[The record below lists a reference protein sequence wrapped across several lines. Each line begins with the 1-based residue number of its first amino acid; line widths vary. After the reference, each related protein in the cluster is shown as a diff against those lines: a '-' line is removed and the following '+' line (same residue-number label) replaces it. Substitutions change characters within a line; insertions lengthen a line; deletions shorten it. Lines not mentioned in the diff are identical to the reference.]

1 MSPDN
6 PLESRLDSASTEL
19 RSQLG
24 SSPVPDFEP
33 NKRVAAPVAAIVAI
47 IIAAGVL
54 AATQFGSDTTSEVE
68 FLDDTEQVDTPQPDT
83 SNGDGSAP
91 ATTEEPD
98 SSETPIPD
106 SPGPGRTTTELVTAP
121 EDVTLTFGMDDTQ
134 PAADRTRPTLGEQ
147 RNDPAYGSAVTRI
160 TDAGG
165 RFNRLDVPTRML
177 VNSDD
182 SLLITHVDNGTIEF
196 MSIIDLDSLAPLT
209 TLDLEEES
217 EVAWHPTDP
226 AVVRHLSGGNESN
239 GSLQLF
245 ETNVVTNETT
255 VLVDLTDRVQAIF
268 PTATHMIS
276 GHGRPGNA
284 GTTWAWIVRDSSED
298 PVGVISYDL
307 ASDTIVGSLSDLDPT
322 NSTSEFSDIVNAGL
336 TNGAGRM
343 LTVVVAP
350 DAKSILVEYEFVTT
364 VHDPSFTTIQGI
376 ENLGD
381 NADVVA
387 LANGGAAYVYV
398 DFNAASETYGF
409 ITSVDLD
416 TLEATGLINLFDD
429 ANTSVQLS
437 GTAVN
442 APGWVLASTHS
453 CKNDAGEDE
462 AWTCNKVMVIELGGQ
477 NRIVPLAH
485 TYGCGPEDGSW
496 FAIPSAMA
504 NDDLSKIY
512 FTSDSG
518 TCTEGGEVFEIVVP
532 DALQDLVSG
541 S

>member
-1 MSPDN
+1 MSPES
-6 PLESRLDSASTEL
+6 PLNSRLDSASTEL

-47 IIAAGVL
+47 IIAAGVF

-83 SNGDGSAP
+83 SGEDGSEP
-91 ATTEEPD
+91 TTAEEPG
-98 SSETPIPD
+98 TPIPD
-106 SPGPGRTTTELVTAP
+106 TPGPGRTTTELVTAP
-121 EDVTLTFGMDDTQ
+121 EDVALTFGMDDTQ
-134 PAADRTRPTLGEQ
+134 PATDRTRPALGEQ

-182 SLLITHVDNGTIEF
+182 SLLITHTDDGSTEF
-196 MSIIDLDSLAPLT
+196 MSIVDLDSLAPLT
-209 TLDLEEES
+209 TLTLQEES

-255 VLVDLTDRVQAIF
+255 VLADLTDRVQAIF

-276 GHGRPGNA
+276 GHGRPGNS
-284 GTTWAWIVRDSSED
+284 GTVWAWMVRDSSED

-307 ASDTIVGSLSDLDPT
+307 ASDTIVGTLINLDPT
-322 NSTSEFSDIVNAGL
+322 TSTSEFSDIVNAGL
-336 TNGAGRM
+336 ANGAGR
-343 LTVVVAP
+343 LLSAVVAP
-350 DAKSILVEYEFVTT
+350 NASSVLVEYEFVTT
-364 VHDPSFTTIQGI
+364 VHDPSFSTIRGI
-376 ENLGD
+376 PNTGD
-381 NADVVA
+381 SADVVA
-387 LANGGAAYVYV
+387 LTDGGAAYVYV
-398 DFNAASETYGF
+398 DFNAESENYGF

-416 TLEATGLINLFDD
+416 TLEATGLIDLFDD

-453 CKNDAGEDE
+453 CKSGADEDQ

-485 TYGCGPEDGSW
+485 TYGCRPQDGSW
-496 FAIPSAMA
+496 FAIPSAVA

-518 TCTEGGEVFEIVVP
+518 TCTEAGEVFEIVVP
-532 DALQDLVSG
+532 DALQDLASG